1 MRRAGLNELF
11 ARLWNCR
18 KWGRNLHSNIVYGA
32 HRISFEF
39 QTKQE
44 TAMKTIQ
51 KSADKSINRTPR
63 WPILLGTILT
73 IGVSFVAKA
82 RAENGDAE
90 KLLKGMADYVASQK
104 TITVTFDSDIEVI
117 TSNLQKIQFTSSG
130 QVQLSRPDKL
140 RATRTGGYRDVE
152 IVFDG
157 KMLTVNNKDGKD
169 YAQIEAAG
177 TAEEL
182 IDVLREKHGVVAPG
196 ADLLLTNVFN
206 VMMADVVE
214 AAVIGKGVIDGV
226 ECDHLAFRNVETDW
240 QIWIESGAKPI
251 PRKYVITSKGI
262 GEAPQYTLRI
272 KEWKTDVPADA
283 FAFKPDPSAKKIA
296 LGELG
301 DIDEVP
307 QGTTNSRRQR
317 NDPHIDTL
325 IPSLDRRPSSA
336 AQPCSGT
343 VNCPLDPHSSL
354 VSSAEARIGRPLTP
368 MSYAGV
374 ARRTTRR
381 AVAVGAR
388 GSRCGWSLLCSPGNA
403 PHVRKWSMLT
413 GGSLRSA
420 R

>member
-1 MRRAGLNELF
+1 M
-11 ARLWNCR
+11 
-18 KWGRNLHSNIVYGA
+18 
-32 HRISFEF
+32 
-39 QTKQE
+39 
-44 TAMKTIQ
+44 AMK
-51 KSADKSINRTPR
+51 SIGRTAR
-63 WPILLGTILT
+63 WPALLGTVLT
-73 IGVSFVAKA
+73 MGISLATSA
-82 RAENGDAE
+82 SAQSGDAE
-90 KLLKGMADYVASQK
+90 KLLKGMADYVAGQK
-104 TITVTFDSDIEVI
+104 TLAVTFDSDIEVI
-117 TSNLQKIQFTSSG
+117 TNNLQKIQFTSSG

-196 ADLLLTNVFN
+196 ADLLLSNVFN

-272 KEWKTDVPADA
+272 KDWKTDVPADA
-283 FAFKPDPSAKKIA
+283 FEFKPDPSFKRIA
-296 LGELG
+296 LGDLS

-307 QGTTNSRRQR
+307 QGTS
-317 NDPHIDTL
+317 
-325 IPSLDRRPSSA
+325 
-336 AQPCSGT
+336 
-343 VNCPLDPHSSL
+343 
-354 VSSAEARIGRPLTP
+354 
-368 MSYAGV
+368 
-374 ARRTTRR
+374 
-381 AVAVGAR
+381 
-388 GSRCGWSLLCSPGNA
+388 
-403 PHVRKWSMLT
+403 KT
-413 GGSLRSA
+413 GDKK
-420 R
+420 